1 MTLMEQ
7 LIQRLKNQQNK
18 KIDFYTPYG
27 LHVYFK
33 DEMLNDYIDV
43 EQAVAKYESML
54 PRHLL
59 PCIEMIVFGD
69 FEQFHE
75 RGINAFYDAN
85 TIYISNLQ
93 DDEQDIL
100 DDLIHELSHG
110 VEEQYGYQIYSDQKI
125 YNEFL
130 NKRMHLYR
138 ILWEMDFKAPKSF
151 FQNVEFDREFDE
163 FLHQKV
169 GYDILRTAIQGLF
182 ISPYAATSLREYFAT
197 GFTDFYMDSDHKY
210 LKTVSPVLYEK
221 IIMLQD
227 EENLDF

>member
-1 MTLMEQ
+1 MEQ
-7 LIQRLKNQQNK
+7 VIQRLREQQNK
-18 KIDFYTPYG
+18 RIDFYTPYG

-33 DEMLNDYIDV
+33 DEMLNDSIDV
-43 EQAVAKYESML
+43 DAAVAKYESMV

-85 TIYISNLQ
+85 TIFISNLQ
-93 DDEQDIL
+93 DDEADIL

-138 ILWEMDFKAPKSF
+138 ILWEMGYKAPKSF
-151 FQNVEFDREFDE
+151 FQNVEFEREFDD
-163 FLHQKV
+163 FLHQTV
-169 GYDILRTAIQGLF
+169 GYDTLRSAIQGLF

-197 GFTDFYMDSDHKY
+197 AFTDFYIDPNHKY
-210 LKTVSPVLYEK
+210 LKTVSPAVYEK
-221 IIMLQD
+221 IILLQN

>member
-1 MTLMEQ
+1 MMHMEQ
-7 LIQRLKNQQNK
+7 IISKIREQQNK
-18 KIDFYTPYG
+18 TIDFYTPYG
-27 LHVYFK
+27 THVYFK
-33 DEMLNDYIDV
+33 DEMLNDGVSV
-43 EQAVAKYESML
+43 EAAVAKYEALL

-59 PCIEMIVFGD
+59 SCIEMIIFGD

-85 TIYISNLQ
+85 TIFISNLQ
-93 DDEQDIL
+93 DDEADIL

-130 NKRMHLYR
+130 NKRMHLYK
-138 ILWEMDFKAPKSF
+138 ILWEMGYKAPRTF
-151 FQNVEFDREFDE
+151 FQDVEFSREFDD
-163 FLHQKV
+163 FLHKQV
-169 GYDILRTAIQGLF
+169 GYDKLSGVIQGLF

-197 GFTDFYMDSDHKY
+197 AFTDFYMDPNHKF
-210 LKTVSPVLYEK
+210 LKTISPVVYEK
-221 IIMLQD
+221 ILMLQD

>member
-1 MTLMEQ
+1 MEQ
-7 LIQRLKNQQNK
+7 VIQRLKEQQNK
-18 KIDFYTPYG
+18 RIDFYTPYG

-33 DEMLNDYIDV
+33 DEMLNDSIDV
-43 EQAVAKYESML
+43 DAAVAKYESMV
-54 PRHLL
+54 PKHLL

-85 TIYISNLQ
+85 TIFISNLQ
-93 DDEQDIL
+93 DDEADIL

-110 VEEQYGYQIYSDQKI
+110 VEEQYGYQIYGDQKI

-138 ILWEMDFKAPKSF
+138 ILWEMGYKAPKSF
-151 FQNVEFDREFDE
+151 FQNVEFEREFDQ
-163 FLHQKV
+163 FLHQTV
-169 GYDILRTAIQGLF
+169 GYDTLRNAIQGLF

-197 GFTDFYMDSDHKY
+197 AFTDFYIDPNHKY
-210 LKTVSPVLYEK
+210 LKTVSPAVYEK
-221 IIMLQD
+221 IILLQN

>member
-1 MTLMEQ
+1 MEQ
-7 LIQRLKNQQNK
+7 VIQRLREQQNK
-18 KIDFYTPYG
+18 RIDFYTPYG

-33 DEMLNDYIDV
+33 DEMLNDSIDV
-43 EQAVAKYESML
+43 DAAVAKYESMV

-85 TIYISNLQ
+85 TIFISNLQ
-93 DDEQDIL
+93 DDEADIL

-138 ILWEMDFKAPKSF
+138 ILWEMGYKAPKSF
-151 FQNVEFDREFDE
+151 FQNVEFEREFDE
-163 FLHQKV
+163 FLHQTV
-169 GYDILRTAIQGLF
+169 GYDTLRSAIQGLF

-197 GFTDFYMDSDHKY
+197 AFTDFYIDPNHKY
-210 LKTVSPVLYEK
+210 LKTVSPAVYEK
-221 IIMLQD
+221 IILLQN